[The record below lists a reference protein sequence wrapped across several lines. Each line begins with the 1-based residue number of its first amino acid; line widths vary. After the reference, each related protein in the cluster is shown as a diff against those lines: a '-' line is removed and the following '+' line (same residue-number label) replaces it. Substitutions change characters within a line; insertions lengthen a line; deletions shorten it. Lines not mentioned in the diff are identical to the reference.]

1 MVEDIGEGFVH
12 RAGFIIAQQRIR
24 AGAVNGVKNRLCV
37 ELASSL
43 AFGVVN
49 MLRITLDTIPFT
61 DAVEDIFGDEVALFR
76 RDDETS
82 AGVYL
87 SSRGE

>member
-1 MVEDIGEGFVH
+1 MSFIFFH
-12 RAGFIIAQQRIR
+12 PLSFSIKNRAG
-24 AGAVNGVKNRLCV
+24 V

-43 AFGVVN
+43 AFGVVD
-49 MLRITLDTIPFT
+49 MLRVPLNTIQFT